1 MRRTSKITN
10 LSIIFLAFA
19 GIFNLLSFALDQQVV
34 QQEDKIREINRKVNT
49 YRNEIES
56 LIFGINTLEDLGFN
70 VYNSS
75 ATFLDDLDFQTKAV
89 QIFNSKYLDESGHLI
104 RRKFTPKQNNYLNKV
119 YKSQLFKLKEYSNK
133 KILDVNQLFVN
144 TFSSGII
151 YDYLKEKE
159 EYNNLINLNKI
170 QIPDDIFENYN
181 FDEKPSELKED
192 NNYKIYNE
200 LYDLLS
206 NFSDLNIDLMVLN
219 EELRP
224 VYVKKYSDY
233 VLYLE
238 FFSERKNIKNFF
250 ILFSI
255 SCQILG
261 LTFLLMLFRNI
272 IKENN

>member
-1 MRRTSKITN
+1 MRRASKITN
-10 LSIIFLAFA
+10 LSIIFLALA

-34 QQEDKIREINRKVNT
+34 QQEDKIREINRQVNT
-49 YRNEIES
+49 YRNDIES

-75 ATFLDDLDFQTKAV
+75 ATFIDDLDFQTKAV

-133 KILDVNQLFVN
+133 KILDVNKLFVN

-151 YDYLKEKE
+151 YDYLKEKKK
-159 EYNNLINLNKI
+159 YNNLINLNKI

-181 FDEKPSELKED
+181 FDEKPSKLKED
-192 NNYKIYNE
+192 NNYEIYE
-200 LYDLLS
+200 EFYGLLE
-206 NFSDLNIDLMVLN
+206 NFSDLNNDLMILN

-224 VYVKKYSDY
+224 IYVKKYTDY

-238 FFSERKNIKNFF
+238 FFSERKNKKNFF

-272 IKENN
+272 IKENK